1 MTNCQ
6 LAFAL
11 AALMS
16 ILDGCANPPIIPVTA
31 DTYLLSK
38 EDHAGIFGSL
48 SKLKAEVITEAN
60 SFASSKGKVAIPISF
75 REKPVGNSPGD
86 WAMVEYQFKLV
97 DPNSAEAAITS
108 LEAGRKSVPV
118 RPDISIQSNESI
130 SADVNVTSTAH
141 ESSGQAKDLYAELLK
156 LEDLRKRG
164 ILTGAEFEEQKAKL
178 LRAE

>member
-1 MTNCQ
+1 MNRAIAIAVAT
-6 LAFAL
+6 LVATIA
-11 AALMS
+11 
-16 ILDGCANPPIIPVTA
+16 GCANPPIIPISA

-60 SFASSKGKVAIPISF
+60 AFATSKGMVAIPISF

-97 DPNSAEAAITS
+97 DPSSAEAASAS

-118 RPDISIQSNESI
+118 RPDVSVQSSESI
-130 SADVNVTSTAH
+130 SADVNVSSTLNQSAD
-141 ESSGQAKDLYAELLK
+141 EGKDLYTELFK

-164 ILTGAEFEEQKAKL
+164 ILTDAEFEEQKAKL
-178 LRAE
+178 LRGK